1 MSISGIPQKER
12 TFLYQFWLGLGLA
25 ALTWALLGIGTAIA

>member
-1 MSISGIPQKER
+1 MSISDVPQKER
-12 TFLYQFWLGLGLA
+12 TFLYQFWLGLALA